1 MKIEV
6 NHLTKT
12 FGKETA
18 LKQLSLEL
26 SNQKIIGLL
35 GQNGAG
41 KTTLLRLL
49 AGHFLPSSGEIKISD
64 QPVFDNY
71 TITKDICLI
80 QESNNFYQKF
90 KVGEILKLSAIFYP
104 NWNADEAN
112 QLLEVFKLKKKQK
125 VHALSKGMLSA
136 LGIIVGIASHAPLT
150 IFDEPYIGLDASAR
164 STFYDLLLASYQED
178 PRMIIL
184 STHLIDEVSK
194 LFEEVVILHKGELLL
209 QEQADELAAK
219 HQLVSGSKQAV
230 DQAIAGKN
238 VIYQSEL
245 LGKKSAIIFD
255 DQVEVTPELTVSRA
269 SLQELFVY
277 LTKEEAT
284 QIGYS
289 N

>member
-1 MKIEV
+1 MKIEIKD
-6 NHLTKT
+6 LTKK

-18 LKQLSLEL
+18 LHQLSLKL
-26 SNQKIIGLL
+26 SDRKIFGLL
-35 GQNGAG
+35 GKNGAG

-49 AGHFLPSSGEIKISD
+49 AGHFLPSSGDIKINGQTS
-64 QPVFDNY
+64 FDNY
-71 TITKDICLI
+71 NITKDICLI

-104 NWNADEAN
+104 NWDAEEAS

-136 LGIIVGIASHAPLT
+136 LGIIVGIASHAPIT

-164 STFYDLLLASYQED
+164 STFYELLLASYQED

-194 LFEEVVILHKGELLL
+194 LFEEIVILHNGELLL
-209 QEQADELAAK
+209 QEKADELRTK
-219 HQLVSGSKQAV
+219 HQLISGSKQAV
-230 DQAIAGKN
+230 DQAISGKN

-255 DQVEVTPELTVSRA
+255 DPVEVTEELTVSRA

-277 LTKEEAT
+277 LTKEEVG
-284 QIGYS
+284 QIG
-289 N
+289 

>member
-1 MKIEV
+1 MKIEIK
-6 NHLTKT
+6 NLTKN
-12 FGKETA
+12 FNKETA
-18 LKQLSLEL
+18 LNQLSLDL
-26 SNQKIIGLL
+26 IGNKIIGLL

-49 AGHFLPSSGEIKISD
+49 AGHFSPSSGEIKINNQS
-64 QPVFDNY
+64 VFDNY
-71 TITKDICLI
+71 NITKDICFI
-80 QESNNFYQKF
+80 QESNNFYKTF
-90 KVGEILKLSAIFYP
+90 RVGDILKLSAIFYP
-104 NWNADEAN
+104 YWDAN
-112 QLLEVFKLKKKQK
+112 DANHLLNIFRLKKNQK

-136 LGIIVGIASHAPLT
+136 LGIIVGISSHAPIT

-164 STFYDLLLASYQED
+164 STFYDLLLASYQDD

-209 QEQADELAAK
+209 QEQADQLATK
-219 HQLVSGSKQAV
+219 NQLVSGSKQAV
-230 DQAIAGKN
+230 DHAVSGKN

-255 DQVEVTPELTVSRA
+255 DQIEVGSELTVSQA

-277 LTKEEAT
+277 LTKEEVG
-284 QIGYS
+284 QID
-289 N
+289 

>member
-1 MKIEV
+1 MKIEIKDA
-6 NHLTKT
+6 TKK
-12 FGKETA
+12 FAKETA

-26 SNQKIIGLL
+26 SDQKIIGLL

-49 AGHFLPSSGEIKISD
+49 AGHFLPSSGEIKVDD
-64 QPVFDNY
+64 QSVFDNY

-90 KVGEILKLSAIFYP
+90 NVGEILKISSIFYP
-104 NWNADEAN
+104 NWDTDEAN
-112 QLLEVFKLKKKQK
+112 QLLEVFKLKRKQK

-136 LGIIVGIASHAPLT
+136 LGIIVGIASHAPIT

-164 STFYDLLLASYQED
+164 STFYELLLASYQED

-194 LFEEVVILHKGELLL
+194 LFEEVVILYKGELLL
-209 QEQADELAAK
+209 QEQADELRTK
-219 HQLVSGSKQAV
+219 HQLISGSKQAV
-230 DQAIAGKN
+230 DQAISGKN

-245 LGKKSAIIFD
+245 LGKKSTIIFD
-255 DQVEVTPELTVSRA
+255 DPVEITQELTVSHA

-277 LTKEEAT
+277 LTKEEVA
-284 QIGYS
+284 QIG
-289 N
+289 